1 MPAKISAI
9 MMYVLTLAFSL
20 LIGLAGPKE
29 SVTLT
34 SPDGQLT
41 AVVSGQTESHISI
54 QRSNGTQLSQ
64 HDFSSPDGQQG
75 YVADGVQWTPDS
87 RFLVMRLRSSGGHM
101 PTYALVVYWSRKANR
116 FYHLFNY
123 TADQVFSVTTPD
135 KVSVSTWPDLK
146 PKTISLH
153 SVPESDRNELP

>member
-1 MPAKISAI
+1 
-9 MMYVLTLAFSL
+9 MMHILILAFSF
-20 LIGLAGPKE
+20 LIGLTSP
-29 SVTLT
+29 SDPVTLT

-41 AVVSGQTESHISI
+41 AVVSGQTESRISI

-75 YVADGVQWTPDS
+75 YVADGAQWTPDS

-123 TADQVFSVTTPD
+123 TADQIFSVTAPD
-135 KVSVSTWPDLK
+135 KVNLSTWPDLK
-146 PKTISLH
+146 PKTVSLH
-153 SVPESDRNELP
+153 SVPESERNQLP